1 MSRFPILITMARHGL
16 ALACV
21 AVANTAG
28 AAGVP
33 TDSLGEIVVSAR
45 PDELAGRPVSASE
58 GVVLS
63 DQLAQ
68 RPVSRAAELLEF
80 TPGLIATQH
89 SGEGK
94 ANQYFLRGFNLD
106 HGTDFAV
113 WVDGLPVNMPTHGH
127 GQGYADLNFL
137 LAPLVESLDYRKGPY
152 YASVGDFATAGSADF
167 RYARSLPAPVAEFTV
182 GEYDR
187 VEGYGAGSLRLGQGD
202 LLAGVQYGEY
212 DGPWALRQAI
222 QRISGL
228 VKYSDGDE
236 LGGNALA
243 IMFYDNEW
251 RSPDQLPLRAV
262 QNGLIDRFG
271 ALDRGVGGDTHR
283 YSVSGEHRGTFD
295 EYQWDVA
302 AYALDYR
309 LQLYSNFTY
318 FLDDPVNGD
327 QFEQFDERRVY
338 GLRSRLGRAFD
349 FLGREG
355 RLTTGVQ
362 IRHDDIDRV
371 GLYKT
376 VARERLR
383 TVREDEVGE
392 SAFALYG
399 EAEAPLT
406 DWLRAAFGVRVDHYR
421 FDVESIVAA
430 NSGKAD
436 DTIATPKINFVI
448 GPWRKTEFFLNLGRG
463 FHSNDARG
471 ATINVDPTDGVTP
484 APAVEPLVG
493 ATGVDVGLRTALLPD
508 VQLATSVWWLNL
520 ESELVY
526 VGDAGVTE
534 ASGESERY
542 GTEVSALWQPL
553 AWLLFD
559 ADYAWSH
566 ARFVDAPGAARIPNA
581 VEDVVSVGATI
592 STDSPWEAG
601 LRVRHF
607 GAAPL
612 IENDSA
618 RSSATTLMNG
628 QVSYRF
634 GPRVALTLAGFNLLD
649 SEDNDITYFYESQLP
664 GEASPVPDIHFHP
677 VEPRSFRLTLS
688 ITLP

>member
-1 MSRFPILITMARHGL
+1 MFRFSMLITVASHGL
-16 ALACV
+16 ALGCV
-21 AVANTAG
+21 AAANAAG

-33 TDSLGEIVVSAR
+33 TESLGEIVVSAR

-137 LAPLVESLDYRKGPY
+137 IAPLVESLEYRKGPY

-167 RYARSLPAPVAEFTV
+167 HYARSLPAAVAEFTV

-187 VEGYGAGSLRLGQGD
+187 IEGYGAGSLRLGQGD

-236 LGGNALA
+236 VAGSTLA
-243 IMFYDNEW
+243 VMLYDNKW
-251 RSPDQLPLRAV
+251 RSPDQIPLRAV
-262 QNGLIDRFG
+262 QRGLIDRFG

-283 YSVSGEHRGTFD
+283 HSVSGDRRGTLGD
-295 EYQWDVA
+295 YQWDVA

-327 QFEQFDERRVY
+327 QFEQYDERRVY
-338 GLRSRLGRAFD
+338 GFRSRLGRGFG

-355 RLTTGVQ
+355 RLTAGAQ
-362 IRHDDIDRV
+362 IRHDDIDKV
-371 GLYKT
+371 GLYRT
-376 VARERLR
+376 VARARLG
-383 TVREDEVGE
+383 TVREDDVGE

-406 DWLRAAFGVRVDHYR
+406 DWLRATVGVRVDHYR

-436 DTIATPKINFVI
+436 DTIASPKINFVL
-448 GPWRKTEFFLNLGRG
+448 GPWRKTEFFLNIGRG

-471 ATINVDPTDGVTP
+471 STINVDPTDGVTP

-493 ATGVDVGLRTALLPD
+493 ATGVDVGFRTALLPD

-520 ESELVY
+520 DSELVY

-553 AWLLFD
+553 AWLLLD

-581 VEDVVSVGATI
+581 VEDVASVGATI
-592 STDSPWEAG
+592 TTDSPWEAG
-601 LRVRHF
+601 LRLRRF

-612 IENDSA
+612 IEDDSA
-618 RSSATTLMNG
+618 RSSATTTMNG

-634 GPRVALTLAGFNLLD
+634 GPRVALTLAGFNLLE

-664 GEASPVPDIHFHP
+664 GEASPVSDIHFHP
-677 VEPRSFRLTLS
+677 VEPRTFRLTLS
-688 ITLP
+688 VTLP